1 MKALL
6 GKLIDVKLGL
16 LENNEDMLPVM
27 FPSETISIVCSCV
40 LKVKAFGCMGFA
52 NKFPDLILRVF
63 NDSAFL
69 KVFSVKQNCL
79 SI

>member
-16 LENNEDMLPVM
+16 LENNEDMLPVI

-52 NKFPDLILRVF
+52 NKFPELEVLIRFHPMVI
-63 NDSAFL
+63 N
-69 KVFSVKQNCL
+69 KKHN
-79 SI
+79 